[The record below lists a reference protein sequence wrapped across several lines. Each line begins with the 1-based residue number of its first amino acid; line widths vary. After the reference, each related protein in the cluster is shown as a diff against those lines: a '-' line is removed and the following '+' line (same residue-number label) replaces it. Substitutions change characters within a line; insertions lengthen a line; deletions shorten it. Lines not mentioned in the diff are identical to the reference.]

1 MQTPLIQNCLH
12 SLKYSVYFI
21 IVSLK
26 FENTLVNFTFSD
38 LFLDTEVLL
47 NMQLRE
53 KEQNNLYVQWP
64 QKKCLN

>member
-53 KEQNNLYVQWP
+53 KAAKKMFKLT
-64 QKKCLN
+64 QKIK